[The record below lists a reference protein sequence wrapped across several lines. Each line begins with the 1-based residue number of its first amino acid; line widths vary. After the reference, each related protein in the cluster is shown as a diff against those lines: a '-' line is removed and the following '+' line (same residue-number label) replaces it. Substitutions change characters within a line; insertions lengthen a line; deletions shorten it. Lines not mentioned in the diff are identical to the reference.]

1 VSIGFVSGSGPLG
14 NYYTIDTTA
23 PLGKNPFITGAVFRD
38 TNRNGRYD
46 LGEGLGGVR
55 LQFRQGGKLVGP
67 VTTWDG
73 GGYSFQIKPGTYQVT
88 ARGGPLAVPVTQTV
102 HVGKDN
108 ARLEF
113 VIH

>member
-1 VSIGFVSGSGPLG
+1 VGIGFVSGNGPLG

-23 PLGKNPFITGAVFRD
+23 PLGKNPFVTGAVFRD
-38 TNRNGRYD
+38 ANGNGRYD
-46 LGEGLGGVR
+46 LGEGLGGVQ
-55 LQFRQGGKLVGP
+55 LQFRQGGKVVG
-67 VTTWDG
+67 TIATLDA
-73 GGYSFQIKPGTYQVT
+73 GGYSFQVKPGTYQVT

-102 HVGKDN
+102 RVGKDN